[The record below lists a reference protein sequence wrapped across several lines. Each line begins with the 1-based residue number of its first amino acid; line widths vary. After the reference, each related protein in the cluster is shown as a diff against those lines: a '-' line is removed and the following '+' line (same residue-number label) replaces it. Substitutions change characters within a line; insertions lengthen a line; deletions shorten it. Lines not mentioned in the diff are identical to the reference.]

1 MEVFLDTRGLRK
13 MRSVLLMCL
22 CVVRAAADCPKPT
35 GGDNMVLTDA
45 SHLINEFPINTEVTL
60 ECANGYTIESGSGII
75 TCIDDKWTE
84 PELICKKKDCG
95 DPKPQP
101 HMSFDLNEGTLFSA
115 AAEVTCDKGYE
126 TSGSSHIYCYNDG
139 WRGKPRCEIVTCQK
153 PPEVT
158 NGESTWDSADDPK
171 YGEIVQY
178 VCNEGFTLTG
188 EDSIMCT
195 EHGEYNSDPPQ
206 CQGVIKED
214 VFATKTVTPTSTSP
228 APETSTS
235 KASPTT
241 PTVHRDKTIT
251 PSATPTVS
259 PTGGG
264 DVLTAEDKATAASVT
279 SMTPSSFQDHRD
291 GIVDTS
297 KDVGYTP
304 VIVSVICVS
313 LVVCIAV
320 LFIHKLLLKRKGSA
334 NGTVPIC

>member
-206 CQGVIKED
+206 CQG
-214 VFATKTVTPTSTSP
+214 
-228 APETSTS
+228 
-235 KASPTT
+235 
-241 PTVHRDKTIT
+241 
-251 PSATPTVS
+251 
-259 PTGGG
+259 GG